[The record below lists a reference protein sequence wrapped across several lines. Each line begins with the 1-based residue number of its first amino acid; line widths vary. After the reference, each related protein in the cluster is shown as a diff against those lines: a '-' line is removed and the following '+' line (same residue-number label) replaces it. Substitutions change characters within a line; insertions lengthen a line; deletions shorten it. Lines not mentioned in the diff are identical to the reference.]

1 MAKSAEQNGRD
12 PIGDPALPQKK
23 RARRRLVGAIALGLA
38 AAVSLPL
45 LLDSEPKREATDL
58 KVQIPS
64 RDAPVSGAIPGAVSG
79 AASVRPTAPIGAAG
93 VAQQTVPAAKSD
105 TKSDTKPDGKLASK
119 PDTTVDGS
127 TDSQGDARAKAKER
141 ADKATVDKA
150 DKAAAEKLAKEQKL
164 AADKVAKEAKAA
176 KLEAAAK
183 ETKSAKGSKDGKYA
197 DKSLPKPSA
206 SANGKKY
213 LLQVGAFSSDKGA
226 TDQADRVKAAG
237 LRAFTEKV
245 KTVDGERIRV
255 RVGPFASRD
264 EAEQARGQLKLS
276 GIDAALIV
284 P

>member
-1 MAKSAEQNGRD
+1 M
-12 PIGDPALPQKK
+12 
-23 RARRRLVGAIALGLA
+23 
-38 AAVSLPL
+38 
-45 LLDSEPKREATDL
+45 
-58 KVQIPS
+58 
-64 RDAPVSGAIPGAVSG
+64 
-79 AASVRPTAPIGAAG
+79 
-93 VAQQTVPAAKSD
+93 
-105 TKSDTKPDGKLASK
+105 
-119 PDTTVDGS
+119 
-127 TDSQGDARAKAKER
+127 
-141 ADKATVDKA
+141 
-150 DKAAAEKLAKEQKL
+150 
-164 AADKVAKEAKAA
+164 
-176 KLEAAAK
+176 
-183 ETKSAKGSKDGKYA
+183 
-197 DKSLPKPSA
+197 PKPSA